1 MILLIGVV
9 IIIILALLLLL
20 VRPRPVENAMVVV
33 SHYKEDLSWLSRIRY
48 KYVVYKKDQDDDYPY
63 NVPVNKG
70 NEASAYL
77 KYIIDHYDNLPEY
90 VIFVHGHESDW
101 HHEDSMVDKLNS
113 LRITKD
119 YTNLNDSRHNFKLTY
134 DKKQGFLLNGST
146 REIGPMNEWWDEN
159 MTQYFGDPWQYAPVI
174 NRDTC
179 CAQFVIKRDNIL
191 RHSINFYKTQ
201 YKWLITTDLHNYYS
215 GRYYE
220 WLWKFIF
227 SHDSGNFIPSKP
239 SQRNYEDL

>member
-1 MILLIGVV
+1 MILLIGVATIV
-9 IIIILALLLLL
+9 ILSLLLLL
-20 VRPRPVENAMVVV
+20 VRPRPLENAMVVV

-119 YTNLNDSRHNFKLTY
+119 YIQPLLKAYYCARVFPTSDHLLGSYCVLRELLQSEQEVLLPLFEGLNYQSDDGSLTALERKAMKY
-134 DKKQGFLLNGST
+134 SKHV
-146 REIGPMNEWWDEN
+146 MWD
-159 MTQYFGDPWQYAPVI
+159 A
-174 NRDTC
+174 
-179 CAQFVIKRDNIL
+179 
-191 RHSINFYKTQ
+191 
-201 YKWLITTDLHNYYS
+201 
-215 GRYYE
+215 
-220 WLWKFIF
+220 
-227 SHDSGNFIPSKP
+227 SK
-239 SQRNYEDL
+239 SEVLKHE